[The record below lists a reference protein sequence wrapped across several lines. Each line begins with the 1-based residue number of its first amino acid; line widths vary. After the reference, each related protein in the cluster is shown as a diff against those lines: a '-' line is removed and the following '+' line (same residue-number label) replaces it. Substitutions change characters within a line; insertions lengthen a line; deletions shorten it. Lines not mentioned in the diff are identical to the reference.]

1 MFEKF
6 GEFNSVE
13 ELNKTAEGLKAEGDA
28 DSLIEL
34 AVENGLDKEDA
45 EDYMDG
51 IVEEL
56 ANKLMAA
63 FGKIKVEEADLKP
76 YGIMIDWVQ
85 YIRNVCVDSE
95 EMATAVRKKGKNLKD
110 CMGKLLVYSFKNAK
124 AVDRDILK
132 AAGVSGQCKLGI
144 PDMGEAKKII
154 KKYYLGE

>member
-85 YIRNVCVDSE
+85 YIRLSLIHISE
-95 EMATAVRKKGKNLKD
+95 PTRH
-110 CMGKLLVYSFKNAK
+110 
-124 AVDRDILK
+124 
-132 AAGVSGQCKLGI
+132 
-144 PDMGEAKKII
+144 
-154 KKYYLGE
+154 